1 MNNEFVQ
8 KQADAL
14 AVRVGMA
21 EPTTAGRIRL
31 AHQLLFHRAPTPAE
45 QQLAARFLAQTT
57 GQLEARASWTSY
69 MRVLLSSNEF
79 FFVD

>member
-1 MNNEFVQ
+1 M
-8 KQADAL
+8 
-14 AVRVGMA
+14 
-21 EPTTAGRIRL
+21 
-31 AHQLLFHRAPTPAE
+31 
-45 QQLAARFLAQTT
+45 AARFLAQTT